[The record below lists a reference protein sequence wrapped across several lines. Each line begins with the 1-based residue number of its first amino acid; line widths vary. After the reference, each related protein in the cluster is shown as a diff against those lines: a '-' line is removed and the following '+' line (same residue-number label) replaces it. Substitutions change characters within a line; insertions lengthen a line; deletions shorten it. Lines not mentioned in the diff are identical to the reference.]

1 MSAPGRPK
9 RELLPASG
17 ALDIARYA
25 EGSAGAAIRLGV
37 DPRAKTSAGPL
48 AAGRTPLRGRK
59 ERTAKAAH
67 Q

>member
-25 EGSAGAAIRLGV
+25 EGSAGAVIRLGV
-37 DPRAKTSAGPL
+37 DPRAETSAGPL
-48 AAGRTPLRGRK
+48 AAGRTPLPGGKARS
-59 ERTAKAAH
+59 AKGAL
-67 Q
+67 